1 MREQHK
7 DLPSKRDVERRHQRM
22 KTTAQN
28 HQYKPEEIQA
38 MVRTSQHV
46 GPVARTVMIAR
57 LVGGGVRIGHR
68 V

>member
-28 HQYKPEEIQA
+28 HQYEPEEIQA
-38 MVRTSQHV
+38 MVRLSHV
-46 GPVARTVMIAR
+46 GPVAQS
-57 LVGGGVRIGHR
+57 
-68 V
+68 